1 MKGFYLKYF
10 PTQLFLNLSCY
21 LFENE
26 FFIISFISKQIFV
39 LLYSKNFY
47 KNSALDR
54 NKKAN
59 SPNVVC
65 FETIESLKLFQLFKF
80 SISKVEGV
88 EGFTWLKTRHFSYK
102 FKNKVIQLYKVS
114 D

>member
-1 MKGFYLKYF
+1 MNFLSFLSSQSRFLYYCILKTF
-10 PTQLFLNLSCY
+10 
-21 LFENE
+21 
-26 FFIISFISKQIFV
+26 K
-39 LLYSKNFY
+39 